1 MPFIIKMKH
10 PRMIPRLLLSGL
22 LGIALAT
29 SNAATTPTQQL
40 ALYWETQTSKIE
52 QSESIR
58 RLSFAKDWDSQ
69 KDKARAQLADML
81 GLNPTPA
88 KTPLNAEKTGEFS
101 GDGFKVETLVFE
113 SMPKLYVTANLY
125 LPIAQKEP
133 EPAILYVCGH
143 SVMKKDGVSFGN
155 KTGYHHH
162 GVWFARHGY
171 VCLMVDTLQLGEIEG
186 EHHGTHHLG
195 KWWWQARGYTPA
207 GVEAWNGIRALDY
220 LQTRTEVDPSR
231 MGVTGRSGGGATS
244 WWVAALD
251 ERIRAAAP
259 TAGITNLRDHLVG
272 NCIDGHCDCMF
283 FINTYRWD
291 FDRVASL
298 VAPRPLL
305 VCNTDKDP
313 IFPLDG
319 VVDIFQKV
327 RAVYAQLNASRY
339 LGLQIAEGPHKDVQP
354 LNTGAFHWFERHLK
368 GADPMATT
376 SDAAVKVLQPEQLR
390 VLNSMPA
397 GHINTSID
405 SSFVPAAA
413 APPPPKNV
421 REWEAMR
428 KSWMNALNSHVFAAW
443 PAIARRAPREIGSA
457 SERGGMLHAYS
468 CEGEDPFELRLY
480 AFIPKG
486 SESVVT
492 AEGARLQILDE
503 TTWKSFERTHRNALK
518 NIGDPFI
525 DLLEVDSS
533 QSSEPVREALDSQS
547 PVIYGVP
554 RGIGPLA
561 WKQPKDVSIRRRF
574 ALLGSTVEG
583 SQTWD
588 ICALIE
594 SVRALAKFRD
604 ARLHLHASKA
614 MAVNAMYASL
624 FVEPPASVTLTSP
637 NHTHSDG
644 PIYLN
649 VLRFLD
655 CPQAAAL
662 SAARQPI
669 RFVGADPGQWEW
681 TSRTA
686 AGIGLTDRVIFSK
699 P

>member
-1 MPFIIKMKH
+1 
-10 PRMIPRLLLSGL
+10 MITRLLLFGI
-22 LGIALAT
+22 LGAALAA

-40 ALYWETQTSKIE
+40 ALYWEAQTSKIE
-52 QSESIR
+52 QAEALR
-58 RLSFAKDWDSQ
+58 RPASVKDWDSQ
-69 KDKARAQLADML
+69 RSEARAQLADML

-88 KTPLNAEKTGEFS
+88 RMPLNPQITGELS
-101 GDGFKVETLVFE
+101 GDGFRVEKLVFE

-125 LPIAQKEP
+125 LPASQKEP
-133 EPAILYVCGH
+133 APAILYVCGH
-143 SVMKKDGVSFGN
+143 AVMKKDGISFGN

-186 EHHGTHHLG
+186 EHHGTHHLD

-207 GVEAWNGIRALDY
+207 GVEAWNGIRGLDY
-220 LQTRTEVDPSR
+220 LQTRTEVDASR

-283 FINTYRWD
+283 FVNTYRWD
-291 FDRVASL
+291 FDKVASL

-313 IFPLDG
+313 IFPLNG
-319 VVDIFQKV
+319 VVDVFRKV
-327 RAVYAQLNASRY
+327 RGVYAQLNASKY
-339 LGLQIAEGPHKDVQP
+339 LGLQVAEGPHKDVQP

-368 GADPMATT
+368 GVDPMATT

-397 GHINTSID
+397 GQINTSID
-405 SSFVPAAA
+405 SRFVPAAV
-413 APPPPKNV
+413 APPAPKNLG
-421 REWEAMR
+421 EWEAMR
-428 KSWMNALNSHVFAAW
+428 NAWMTDLSSHVFAAW
-443 PAIARRAPREIGSA
+443 PEIAAKEPKEIGSA
-457 SERGGMLHAYS
+457 SHQDGVLHAYS

-480 AFIPKG
+480 VFTAK
-486 SESVVT
+486 ESDSSVRD
-492 AEGARLQILDE
+492 EGVRFQILDE
-503 TTWKSFERTHRNALK
+503 TTWKAFLREHQNALK

-525 DLLEVDSS
+525 DLLEFDGS
-533 QSSEPVREALDSQS
+533 QSLDAASEATERRGQVVYA
-547 PVIYGVP
+547 VP

-561 WKQPKDVSIRRRF
+561 WKQPKEVSIRRRF

-583 SQTWD
+583 SQVWD
-588 ICALIE
+588 ICTLMNSARL
-594 SVRALAKFRD
+594 LARFRD
-604 ARLHLHASKA
+604 AKFHLHASKT
-614 MAVNAMYASL
+614 MAVNAVYASL
-624 FVEPPASVTLTSP
+624 FVEPAASLTLASPAY
-637 NHTHSDG
+637 THADG
-644 PIYLN
+644 PVYLN

-662 SAARQPI
+662 SAVRQPI
-669 RFVGADPGQWEW
+669 RFTGADPERWVW
-681 TSRTA
+681 TSNA
-686 AGIGLTDRVIFSK
+686 VAGIGLPDRVIFSK